1 MRIVLLGAP
10 GSGKGTQSQRLV
22 ERHGIPQISTGD
34 LLRAAV
40 TNGTDLG
47 LKAKEAMDS
56 GRLVDDDIV
65 LGMIRERLSEPDAQ
79 RGFILDG
86 FPRNLAQARAL
97 DTLLSEL
104 GKPLDAVVQLDVDYG
119 ELTRR
124 ISGRRTCADC
134 GRVFNLLTCPPG
146 VAEKAPCPK
155 TGGPHRLFQRPDD
168 NEATVAERLKVY
180 DEKTKPLVEFYAAKG
195 ILRSID
201 AEGELDEVTQ
211 RLEEALKSPPSST
224 AATMKARPIAS
235 EATRKPEPKVA
246 AKGNGKGNTAGTD
259 WPKAKARPQG
269 KAKSRRARPK
279 AVAAKRASG
288 KAAGMAKRAPAK
300 TRTAKR
306 SASRQGVPARVGAAK
321 KSGARKSATK
331 QIPAKK
337 KSGQK
342 VAGRRLSGMKKAAKK
357 R

>member
-104 GKPLDAVVQLDVDYG
+104 GKPLDAVVQMDVDYG

-146 VAEKAPCPK
+146 QAEKDTCPK

-180 DEKTKPLVEFYAAKG
+180 DEKTKPLIEFYRTQGA
-195 ILRSID
+195 LRSID
-201 AEGELDEVTQ
+201 AEGEVDKVTG
-211 RLEEALKSPPSST
+211 RLEEALKSPPGST
-224 AATMKARPIAS
+224 APTTKPKPAARQP
-235 EATRKPEPKVA
+235 TRKPEPKVA
-246 AKGNGKGNTAGTD
+246 ANSKGEGAAKGKGKDNADGKSGAK
-259 WPKAKARPQG
+259 PKTQRA
-269 KAKSRRARPK
+269 AKSNP
-279 AVAAKRASG
+279 VAAKRAPG
-288 KAAGMAKRAPAK
+288 KAAGTAKRAPAK
-300 TRTAKR
+300 TRSPKK
-306 SASRQGVPARVGAAK
+306 SPSRQGGTARVGAAK
-321 KSGARKSATK
+321 KSGTWKSAAN
-331 QIPAKK
+331 QLAKK
-337 KSGQK
+337 KSG
-342 VAGRRLSGMKKAAKK
+342 KKAAGQKAPGKKKAGKK